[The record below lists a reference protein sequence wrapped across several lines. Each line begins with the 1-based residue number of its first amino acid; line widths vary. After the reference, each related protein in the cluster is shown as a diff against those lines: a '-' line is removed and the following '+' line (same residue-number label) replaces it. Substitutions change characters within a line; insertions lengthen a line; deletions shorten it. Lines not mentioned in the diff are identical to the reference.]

1 MLLKATSKRGVA
13 AFFLQV
19 FSPRPHIGAAKT
31 KRPMATRSQTIR
43 VSQVVSEPRILY
55 LRCHV
60 LLLIAALLRYDPHT
74 TKSTL
79 QAARSRCGVMFALSV
94 LTACPLTDEGVS
106 ISPPAGTPYLS
117 SLQGPGHTKAPR
129 SLQRDLI
136 WCQELW
142 AHASLRQAS
151 SAWFIHAAAGR
162 NTPCF
167 LLWDNIPLDRIT
179 HVIWP
184 LVICWAFRL
193 FSHFRYSE

>member
-1 MLLKATSKRGVA
+1 MLLKATLKRGVA
-13 AFFLQV
+13 AFFLRV

-43 VSQVVSEPRILY
+43 ISQVVSEPRILY
-55 LRCHV
+55 LHCHI

-79 QAARSRCGVMFALSV
+79 QAAWSRCGVMFALSV
-94 LTACPLTDEGVS
+94 LTTCPLTGEGVS

-117 SLQGPGHTKAPR
+117 SLPGPGHTKAPR

-136 WCQELW
+136 WW
-142 AHASLRQAS
+142 LRSVGSYISVTGLFCLVYPCCSWQKHS
-151 SAWFIHAAAGR
+151 MLFIVGI
-162 NTPCF
+162 
-167 LLWDNIPLDRIT
+167 IPLDRIT

-193 FSHFRYSE
+193 LSHFRYSE